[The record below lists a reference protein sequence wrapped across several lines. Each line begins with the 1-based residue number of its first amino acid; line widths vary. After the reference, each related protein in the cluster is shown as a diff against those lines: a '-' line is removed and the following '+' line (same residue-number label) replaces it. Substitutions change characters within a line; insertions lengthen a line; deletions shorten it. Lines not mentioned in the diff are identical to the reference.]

1 MLATRTAFAHG
12 YTRLSARER
21 EVAELVSL
29 GHTNRQIAE
38 RLVITRR
45 TTENHMQHIFEKL
58 GLSSRAQ
65 LAVWVVL
72 GGGETSRATLG
83 QAA

>member
-1 MLATRTAFAHG
+1 MLANPSACPPE
-12 YTRLSARER
+12 YKRLSARER

-29 GHTNRQIAE
+29 GHTNRQIAD
-38 RLVITRR
+38 RLYITRR

-72 GGGETSRATLG
+72 RGRETRALVGEVA
-83 QAA
+83 